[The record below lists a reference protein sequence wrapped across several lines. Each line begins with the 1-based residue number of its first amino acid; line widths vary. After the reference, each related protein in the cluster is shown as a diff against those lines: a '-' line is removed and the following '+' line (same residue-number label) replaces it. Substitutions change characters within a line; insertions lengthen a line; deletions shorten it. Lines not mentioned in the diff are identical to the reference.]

1 VRSEEYPDL
10 DRSGISDS
18 DLIRWADI
26 DLIKLRILAD
36 VGHVAAND
44 LTWPYKSQ
52 NACTG
57 GTRIATKIESEITH
71 QER

>member
-57 GTRIATKIESEITH
+57 GDTH
-71 QER
+71 CYKD